1 MATFNDKELALA
13 RVYSNAMLELA
24 EAKGEAD
31 SLLEEL
37 LDLSA
42 FLDKNAELEAFFS
55 SPTVDTEARE
65 RSTEKIFRGRASD
78 LLVDSLQVLNRNG
91 RLDLLRAIVETY
103 RLAHGE
109 LRGLVEVQVRTA
121 VPLTDELRAS
131 IKDLFGRYTG
141 KDAVLVEGRDES
153 LIGGMVVQVGD
164 RKFDTSVASRLKK
177 LNDSLLERASLEIH
191 GGKSYVTEAAG

>member
-13 RVYSNAMLELA
+13 RVYSNAMLQLA
-24 EAKGEAD
+24 DAKGEAD

-42 FLDKNAELEAFFS
+42 YLDKNAELDAFFS
-55 SPTVDTEARE
+55 SPTVDTGARE
-65 RSTEKIFRGRASD
+65 RSTEKIFRGRASE

-91 RLDLLRAIVETY
+91 RLDLLRAIAETY
-103 RLAHGE
+103 RLAHRE

-131 IKDLFGRYTG
+131 IKDLFGKYTG
-141 KDAVLVEGRDES
+141 KDAVLVEGLDES
-153 LIGGMVVQVGD
+153 VIGGMVVQVGD

-177 LNDSLLERASLEIH
+177 LNDSLLERASHEIH